1 MHRLKGEN
9 QWRNGI
15 GSCKTGTRQGIASER
30 SGGPEAVMA
39 RVEDM
44 EIFRTK
50 EAQRTSQLLRMLH
63 GQDREPEQRDNTTNL
78 FTYSINSDHLP
89 SHRLWE
95 NFSTLV
101 PISVALFSGS
111 GLLGHEYREI
121 MGLHPPASCLNAD

>member
-1 MHRLKGEN
+1 MHGLKGRN

-15 GSCKTGTRQGIASER
+15 GSCTTGARQGIASER
-30 SGGPEAVMA
+30 SGGPKAVMA

-44 EIFRTK
+44 EIFRMK

-63 GQDREPEQRDNTTNL
+63 GPDGELEQSDNTTNF
-78 FTYSINSDHLP
+78 FTYSVNSDHLP
-89 SHRLWE
+89 GHCLWA

-101 PISVALFSGS
+101 PISVALFSRS

-121 MGLHPPASCLNAD
+121 VGLHPPASCLNAD